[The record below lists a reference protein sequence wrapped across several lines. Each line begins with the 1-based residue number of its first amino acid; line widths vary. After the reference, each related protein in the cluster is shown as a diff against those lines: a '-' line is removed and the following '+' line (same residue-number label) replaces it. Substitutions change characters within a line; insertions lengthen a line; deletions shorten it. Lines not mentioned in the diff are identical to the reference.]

1 MMWNRWRS
9 NVIAKRAQI
18 ILKTNLSQ
26 MRVNRPSSHQNLAQQ
41 GFLSRPNTSSYL
53 VHLKNIDG
61 ALSFKINRNSGT
73 IWLWS
78 NLTKEPFVN
87 FFWYFNDWLHIK
99 VLYFLRKLWIPMIWI
114 RKRTSSQLFFA
125 KLPDKF
131 VKLNIHNG
139 EIFDFRWHKLDTPV
153 WKVLNDT
160 SWTFK

>member
-61 ALSFKINRNSGT
+61 ASSFKINRSSGT

-99 VLYFLRKLWIPMIWI
+99 VLYFLRKLWIPMILNSETNLFSIVFRKTSRQI
-114 RKRTSSQLFFA
+114 RKVEYPQRRNPWFSPA
-125 KLPDKF
+125 
-131 VKLNIHNG
+131 
-139 EIFDFRWHKLDTPV
+139 
-153 WKVLNDT
+153 
-160 SWTFK
+160 

>member
-1 MMWNRWRS
+1 MWNRWRS
-9 NVIAKRAQI
+9 NAIAKRAQI

-61 ALSFKINRNSGT
+61 ASSFKINRSSGT

-99 VLYFLRKLWIPMIWI
+99 VLYFLRKLLILIILNSETNLFSIVFRKTSRQI
-114 RKRTSSQLFFA
+114 RKVEYPQRRNPWFSLA
-125 KLPDKF
+125 
-131 VKLNIHNG
+131 
-139 EIFDFRWHKLDTPV
+139 
-153 WKVLNDT
+153 
-160 SWTFK
+160 